1 MRSSLTPIS
10 DLIRVFFCMVTPPSE
25 GRIQRQALRF
35 VPHAAGDRYARA
47 IGVSESL
54 VV

>member
-1 MRSSLTPIS
+1 MSAALGSQ
-10 DLIRVFFCMVTPPSE
+10 E
-25 GRIQRQALRF
+25 GRRPSGAR
-35 VPHAAGDRYARA
+35 AGLSRLHARA